1 MIPPGWKITRKA
13 LNPFKAIEIVAP
25 NGWGA
30 VVCEHEF
37 NPGNVLYML
46 ADTLLDAREDYQPDK
61 WADKARELLDKTL
74 SGREIEPGAEQRVSE
89 TECLL
94 RAHLADRDNIVVT
107 TDYSGAV
114 VLVSRQNDEGQI
126 TEVLWE
132 GKP

>member
-46 ADTLLDAREDYQPDK
+46 ADTLLNED
-61 WADKARELLDKTL
+61 
-74 SGREIEPGAEQRVSE
+74 
-89 TECLL
+89 
-94 RAHLADRDNIVVT
+94 IVVT